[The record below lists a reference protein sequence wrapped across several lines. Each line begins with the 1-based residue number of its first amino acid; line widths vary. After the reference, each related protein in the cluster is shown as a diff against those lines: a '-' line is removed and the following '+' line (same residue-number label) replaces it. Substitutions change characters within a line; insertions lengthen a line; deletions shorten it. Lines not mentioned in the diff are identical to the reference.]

1 MKPPLGPRLTPHIHD
16 MRPPKGPTPQTPRP
30 VIPQPKHGIPPP
42 NHSLSTWLSSISKA
56 QHPPISCLSS
66 FTNPHTYLSPIPPPK
81 HMHPASIILLS
92 SFTPFTH
99 QNTVPYP
106 PHKHP
111 APNLLQ
117 HMALRHH
124 SPKPS
129 ITSTYKDDKP
139 PLQSPQD
146 KQSLKQPPC
155 KTSPRI
161 IHLSLTF
168 FNVTSLRC

>member
-1 MKPPLGPRLTPHIHD
+1 
-16 MRPPKGPTPQTPRP
+16 MRPQGSLNHKGPYSPPQTAPQTPRLSSP
-30 VIPQPKHGIPPP
+30 NHKHSIPPP

-66 FTNPHTYLSPIPPPK
+66 FPNPHTCLSPIPPPK

-129 ITSTYKDDKP
+129 ITSAYKQDSLRFN
-139 PLQSPQD
+139 PLKTSNHQS
-146 KQSLKQPPC
+146 SPPC

-168 FNVTSLRC
+168 FNITSLRC